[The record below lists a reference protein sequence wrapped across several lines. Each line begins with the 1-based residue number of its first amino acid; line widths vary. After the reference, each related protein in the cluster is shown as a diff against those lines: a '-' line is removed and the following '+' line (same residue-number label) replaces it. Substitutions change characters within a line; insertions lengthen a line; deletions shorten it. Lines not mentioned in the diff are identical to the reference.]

1 MRTWRRKCDRNG
13 WESLRSTTWKCQ
25 KASTELARQKSPG
38 LFKSLC
44 KTVCSE
50 VSIWLPAYLAATGA
64 LPSGLGGFDICSARQ
79 AAKAAAGAEFGIN
92 SHPVARPVELCQA
105 LLAVQG
111 YSELK
116 LRRVASAPI
125 CLMLQ
130 VHACRCPC
138 ALSLHQS

>member
-1 MRTWRRKCDRNG
+1 MAK
-13 WESLRSTTWKCQ
+13 KV
-25 KASTELARQKSPG
+25 RQKWLGILAKHDLEVPEG
-38 LFKSLC
+38 QHRTCEAEVARAFKSLC

-111 YSELK
+111 SSELK